1 VSKVNKQFLYIVEKK
16 IEENKIKQYCENLI
30 KIKKTIP
37 KRSSF
42 IILDLSR
49 YYLGKNFNLGQKL
62 KKKFNYI
69 KISKD
74 LELSNFFNK
83 NNNFCFVRLKND
95 LRMLKILFIIK
106 KYKIKIIS
114 STTEGLYPQSYYK
127 GDVSLSYKFLSLF
140 KYKLN
145 YFFFRVIAALDI
157 IPSIDY
163 FFESSQSRI
172 NYIKKNRK
180 KNILYFFFG
189 KKSYYYK
196 KIIRVNSSILNVADK
211 FKKKL
216 DNKYIVF
223 IDSGYEHPD
232 VTKKEIIISRKNRI
246 EYYENLYNF
255 LDNLKRELNTKVI
268 YCKHPRGIY
277 PKNFDK
283 FYKNFNVSVGKAE
296 HYIAKS
302 KVVFFYV
309 STLMNLAILMN
320 KNIALLESDQ
330 DYGLYKDK
338 IYSIKK
344 EIDLYSFNIS
354 KKNHNFKKIINKINK
369 KKMLYKKFIKSNHI
383 IDQKKSYFESMRDR
397 LNKL

>member
-1 VSKVNKQFLYIVEKK
+1 MSKVNKQFLYIVEKK

-172 NYIKKNRK
+172 NYIKKK
-180 KNILYFFFG
+180 
-189 KKSYYYK
+189 
-196 KIIRVNSSILNVADK
+196 
-211 FKKKL
+211 
-216 DNKYIVF
+216 
-223 IDSGYEHPD
+223 
-232 VTKKEIIISRKNRI
+232 
-246 EYYENLYNF
+246 
-255 LDNLKRELNTKVI
+255 
-268 YCKHPRGIY
+268 
-277 PKNFDK
+277 
-283 FYKNFNVSVGKAE
+283 
-296 HYIAKS
+296 
-302 KVVFFYV
+302 
-309 STLMNLAILMN
+309 
-320 KNIALLESDQ
+320 
-330 DYGLYKDK
+330 
-338 IYSIKK
+338 
-344 EIDLYSFNIS
+344 
-354 KKNHNFKKIINKINK
+354 
-369 KKMLYKKFIKSNHI
+369 
-383 IDQKKSYFESMRDR
+383 
-397 LNKL
+397 